1 MTDNELQHLL
11 KAEPEKGQ
19 RAFYDK
25 YFNYVYTI
33 VFAKLKSVASIEDVD
48 ECVGDVFALCFI
60 FFDKQ
65 DVIQGNLN
73 GSSSDDD
80 IMKALQTFQDTCI
93 SYVD

>member
-33 VFAKLKSVASIEDVD
+33 VFAKLKTIASIEDVD
-48 ECVGDVFALCFI
+48 ECWEMFSHSA
-60 FFDKQ
+60 
-65 DVIQGNLN
+65 
-73 GSSSDDD
+73 SSS
-80 IMKALQTFQDTCI
+80 LI
-93 SYVD
+93 SRRSFRAI

>member
-33 VFAKLKSVASIEDVD
+33 VFAKLKTIASIEDVD
-48 ECVGDVFALCFI
+48 EWEMFSHSA
-60 FFDKQ
+60 
-65 DVIQGNLN
+65 
-73 GSSSDDD
+73 SSS
-80 IMKALQTFQDTCI
+80 LI
-93 SYVD
+93 SRRSFRAI